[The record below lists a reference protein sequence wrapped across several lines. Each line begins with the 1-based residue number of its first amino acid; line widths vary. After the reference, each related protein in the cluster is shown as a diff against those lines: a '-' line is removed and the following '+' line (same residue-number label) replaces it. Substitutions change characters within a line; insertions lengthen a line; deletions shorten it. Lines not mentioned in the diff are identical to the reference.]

1 MGELKTAV
9 EKKVKGEAKM
19 MRKANEAFTAENF
32 LSCGPVAD
40 GGSRVM
46 QASGKRKEFT
56 LQRCAFLMEVLVY
69 AMFSC

>member
-1 MGELKTAV
+1 MT
-9 EKKVKGEAKM
+9 
-19 MRKANEAFTAENF
+19 RKANEAFTAENI
-32 LSCGPVAD
+32 LSCGLVAD